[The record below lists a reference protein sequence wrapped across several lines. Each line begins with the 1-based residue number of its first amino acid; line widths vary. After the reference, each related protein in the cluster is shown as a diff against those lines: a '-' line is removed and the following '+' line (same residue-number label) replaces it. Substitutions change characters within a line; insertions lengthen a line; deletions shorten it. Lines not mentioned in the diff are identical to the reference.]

1 MVEKKIKQWLP
12 AVLGL
17 TLVGLL
23 VIGLTAVAPVAAQG
37 PGMMGGNSSNR
48 APGYGYGSMMGNGG
62 YGNMGYGS
70 AFTGTMPYGY
80 GDMMGNGGF
89 GGMMDGS
96 MMGNG
101 GFGGM
106 MGGSMMGNGGFGG
119 MMDGSMMGNG
129 GFGGMMGGF
138 LSGLFKPDPI
148 TLNDATAAVETY
160 ITGLNDDNLKVGE
173 VMVFDNHAYAE
184 IVEKDSG
191 IGAME
196 VLIDPVTGSI
206 SPEPGANM
214 MWNRKYG
221 MMTGFAGMMGNFDAG
236 SMMDDSTF
244 TPTDVTAD
252 MPVSAEDAVKIAQAY
267 LDNYTPG
274 NLTVENTADPFYG
287 YYTIHVLRDGKTA
300 GMLSVNGY
308 TRQVLLHTW
317 HGDFVEMS
325 EE

>member
-1 MVEKKIKQWLP
+1 MATKRIK
-12 AVLGL
+12 LGFQAIL
-17 TLVGLL
+17 GVTLIGLL
-23 VIGLTAVAPVAAQG
+23 VIGLTAVAPVLAQG
-37 PGMMGGNSSNR
+37 PGMMSGNSS
-48 APGYGYGSMMGNGG
+48 GYGYGSMMGNGG
-62 YGNMGYGS
+62 FGNMGYGS
-70 AFTGTMPYGY
+70 TFTGTMPYGY
-80 GDMMGNGGF
+80 GDMMSGGGF
-89 GGMMDGS
+89 GGMMGGS
-96 MMGNG
+96 MMSGGGFGGMMGGSMMSGG

-106 MGGSMMGNGGFGG
+106 MGGSMMGGGGF
-119 MMDGSMMGNG
+119 
-129 GFGGMMGGF
+129 FQ
-138 LSGLFKPDPI
+138 SGLFKPDPI
-148 TLNDATAAVETY
+148 ALNDAISAVETY

-214 MWNRKYG
+214 MWNQKYG
-221 MMTGFAGMMGNFDAG
+221 MMAGFGGMMGNFDAG
-236 SMMDDSTF
+236 SMMDGKTF
-244 TPTDVTAD
+244 APADVSGD
-252 MPVSAEDAVKIAQAY
+252 MPVSAADAVKIAQSY
-267 LDNYTPG
+267 LDNYVPG
-274 NLTVENTADPFYG
+274 NLTVEDNADPFYG

-317 HGDFVEMS
+317 HGDFIEMS